1 MKVICFEALFKVI
14 LGKFFFYKIMSA
26 FLLDK
31 VKNLQPTEA
40 VSVESP
46 NISSP
51 FNESVMKT
59 LIFMVE

>member
-1 MKVICFEALFKVI
+1 
-14 LGKFFFYKIMSA
+14 MSA

-40 VSVESP
+40 VSFESP
-46 NISSP
+46 KISSP

-59 LIFMVE
+59 LISMVGQLQIIYLASFSNS